1 VWDAG
6 GGQYAFETVSSN
18 GNVAIKDG
26 LAEVAP

>member
-6 GGQYAFETVSSN
+6 GGRFAFETISDA

-26 LAEVAP
+26 LAEVG